1 MNINYIKAL
10 VSSGPLNK
18 KRIHSQLQKVIA
30 VEGNNGGSPLA
41 VLRVVLYMY
50 VCVYIYIYQCM
61 LMDSFVVVISS
72 NKLLKWCFKALSGV
86 CTSTGTNT
94 RF

>member
-30 VEGNNGGSPLA
+30 VEGNNGGNPLA
-41 VLRVVLYMY
+41 VL
-50 VCVYIYIYQCM
+50 
-61 LMDSFVVVISS
+61 
-72 NKLLKWCFKALSGV
+72 
-86 CTSTGTNT
+86 
-94 RF
+94 